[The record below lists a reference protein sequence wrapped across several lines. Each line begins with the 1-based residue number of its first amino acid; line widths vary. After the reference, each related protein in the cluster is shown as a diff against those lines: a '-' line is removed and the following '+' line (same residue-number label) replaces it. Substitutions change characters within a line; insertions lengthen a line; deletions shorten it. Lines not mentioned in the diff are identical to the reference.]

1 MSNQFRYY
9 RDSVKTH
16 DTYKISYEHHNY
28 STIGSSISIYNDD
41 TGELIFEDLHN
52 RTVIAGSA
60 LLAQKMC
67 GLDPSFLNNTP
78 TYNSTLGVDNDA
90 PVGSFPTIDIV
101 DSDGN
106 VIGSYRDETQR
117 KIIGFMVGDNG
128 CGADQSDIFDEH
140 YASWI
145 EPDHIVPF
153 RYPLLS
159 DDNVDED
166 IYKLKKTIYIA
177 GQERVAYYAK
187 TFSNTPVGSQ
197 HYVSSLGTYSESI
210 SPSTVYT
217 NKKNSNQAQ
226 TCVEYHLK
234 ITKDDCREYFTSHIG
249 LSHANI
255 SQLSLL
261 TGWTREITITKP
273 DVSGNTRTKT
283 IEQFCD
289 VRPMT
294 VLNLSTESLNDPD
307 KSLSIVY
314 TLYW

>member
-128 CGADQSDIFDEH
+128 CGVMVVALINQIYLMSIMRH
-140 YASWI
+140 G
-145 EPDHIVPF
+145 
-153 RYPLLS
+153 LS
-159 DDNVDED
+159 Q
-166 IYKLKKTIYIA
+166 IIL
-177 GQERVAYYAK
+177 
-187 TFSNTPVGSQ
+187 
-197 HYVSSLGTYSESI
+197 
-210 SPSTVYT
+210 
-217 NKKNSNQAQ
+217 
-226 TCVEYHLK
+226 YHLD
-234 ITKDDCREYFTSHIG
+234 I
-249 LSHANI
+249 
-255 SQLSLL
+255 
-261 TGWTREITITKP
+261 
-273 DVSGNTRTKT
+273 
-283 IEQFCD
+283 
-289 VRPMT
+289 
-294 VLNLSTESLNDPD
+294 
-307 KSLSIVY
+307 
-314 TLYW
+314 LYYQMIM